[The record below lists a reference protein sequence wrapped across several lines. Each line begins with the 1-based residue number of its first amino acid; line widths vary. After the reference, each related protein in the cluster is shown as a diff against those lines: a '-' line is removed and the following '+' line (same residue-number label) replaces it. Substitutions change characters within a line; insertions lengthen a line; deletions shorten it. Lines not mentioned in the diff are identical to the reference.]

1 MVRDAGFT
9 EICLF
14 TSIERTLLVG
24 RTARR
29 DAGGTLGDWRL
40 TLRSC
45 VVLHV
50 DGGRHGAAD
59 VVMRGNYCSRGSSM
73 HVNAA
78 QMVLAMIL
86 ARVEPAVVMTRTLK
100 LLRPRACAD
109 GLFRWI

>member
-14 TSIERTLLVG
+14 TSIERTFLVG

-50 DGGRHGAAD
+50 DGGRHGDAK
-59 VVMRGNYCSRGSSM
+59 VVRRSNYCSRWSSM
-73 HVNAA
+73 HARAGRMGVP
-78 QMVLAMIL
+78 VDLAG
-86 ARVEPAVVMTRTLK
+86 VEPAIIMARTMPTTAATCV
-100 LLRPRACAD
+100 R
-109 GLFRWI
+109 

>member
-1 MVRDAGFT
+1 MVRDAGLT

-14 TSIERTLLVG
+14 TSIERTFLVE

-50 DGGRHGAAD
+50 DGGRRGAAD
-59 VVMRGNYCSRGSSM
+59 VMMRGNYCSRGSSM
-73 HVNAA
+73 HVNAGGMLVPVISA
-78 QMVLAMIL
+78 G
-86 ARVEPAVVMTRTLK
+86 VEPAIIMTQRVPTTAATCV
-100 LLRPRACAD
+100 R
-109 GLFRWI
+109 

>member
-1 MVRDAGFT
+1 MVKDADFT

-14 TSIERTLLVG
+14 TLFERTFLVG

-29 DAGGTLGDWRL
+29 DAGGTFGDWRL

-73 HVNAA
+73 HVNAGR
-78 QMVLAMIL
+78 MVVAMIL
-86 ARVEPAVVMTRTLK
+86 ARVEPAVVMTRSMKPTAAA
-100 LLRPRACAD
+100 RVR
-109 GLFRWI
+109 